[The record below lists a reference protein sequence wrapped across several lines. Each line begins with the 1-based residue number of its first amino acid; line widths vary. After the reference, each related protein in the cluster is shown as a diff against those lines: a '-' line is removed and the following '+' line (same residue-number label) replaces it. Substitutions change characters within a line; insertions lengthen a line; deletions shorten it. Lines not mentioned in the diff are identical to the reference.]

1 MISFA
6 LAPTGH
12 TLVTNRPAPGPP
24 SRGTRVHT
32 TADAF
37 ATSTAATR
45 ATACSSSRSSTS
57 CGSRIQVTSATCS

>member
-1 MISFA
+1 MISFVV
-6 LAPTGH
+6 APTGH
-12 TLVTNRPAPGPP
+12 TLVTNRPGPP

-45 ATACSSSRSSTS
+45 ATASSSSRSSIS
-57 CGSRIQVTSATCS
+57 RGSRILVTSATCS